1 MPLSLG
7 GDVSRLL
14 RRLRSQAV
22 GGCIVWWLVAVA
34 AAFTVTA
41 VGQPVRA
48 EAPWLTVYDEA
59 GQPKWEVRMEVL
71 VRTDD
76 GWEGQ
81 VVQVQLYH
89 EGVPHLVLRAPR
101 IRADRYGRE
110 WSLFTGEPGVDEPVV
125 GEGEGFSFTCFEA
138 RWEGKLVLLGLHAE
152 GRGVVLSAA
161 EARWELG
168 QAVLL
173 AEARA
178 TFAGWELEFASG
190 QYEFGSDR
198 LVAGA
203 ATVTGHGVTVVGATL
218 AAWPGEGRLRLTEA
232 HLVQVP

>member
-1 MPLSLG
+1 MGGPLWS
-7 GDVSRLL
+7 V
-14 RRLRSQAV
+14 AV
-22 GGCIVWWLVAVA
+22 GWFALFALAPA
-34 AAFTVTA
+34 A
-41 VGQPVRA
+41 QSVRT

-59 GQPKWEVRMEVL
+59 GRPKWEVGMEVL

-81 VVQVQLYH
+81 AVQVQLYH
-89 EGVPHLVLRAPR
+89 QGIPHLVLRAPR

-110 WSLFTGEPGVDEPVV
+110 WSLFTGEPGVDEPVG
-125 GEGEGFSFTCFEA
+125 GEGEGFAFTCFEA

-168 QAVLL
+168 QAVFL
-173 AEARA
+173 ADAHA

-190 QYEFGSDR
+190 QYEFDSDR

-203 ATVTGHGVTVVGATL
+203 ATVTGHGVAVVGATL
-218 AAWPGEGRLRLTEA
+218 EAWPGEGRLRLTEA